1 MRSCIDADEARR
13 RYTCAMMR
21 TWRNFTGKV
30 RTAFRVLVLF
40 LIVRFIVGLAMI
52 LFFDR
57 GAVAWR
63 PELTAVV
70 VGALAVVLLVGLA
83 VRHIE
88 ANPRSG
94 R

>member
-1 MRSCIDADEARR
+1 MVRA
-13 RYTCAMMR
+13 
-21 TWRNFTGKV
+21 WRNFAGKV

-52 LFFDR
+52 VFFDR
-57 GAVAWR
+57 DAVAWG

-70 VGALAVVLLVGLA
+70 VGALAVLLLVGLA
-83 VRHIE
+83 VRHID